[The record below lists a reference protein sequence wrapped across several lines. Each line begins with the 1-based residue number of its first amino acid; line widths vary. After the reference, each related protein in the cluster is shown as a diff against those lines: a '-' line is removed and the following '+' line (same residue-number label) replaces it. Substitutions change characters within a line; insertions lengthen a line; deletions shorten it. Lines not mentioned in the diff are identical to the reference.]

1 MMPRKLNC
9 VLLGSVKSSEAALWA
24 LLKNENV
31 DVTAVVGLRDSNFNT
46 DFVDI
51 LEIAASKKKQFFSY
65 NEIGERALIRFI
77 KEKNVDLLFVVGWS
91 KLISVQLITSAKLGT
106 VGYHP
111 AFLPQNRGR
120 HPIIWSLVLGLSETA
135 STFFLLEKY
144 ADCGPILNQ
153 KVLSIEHDDYA
164 ASLYAKLLKMIP
176 EQIDD
181 IIFSFMS
188 GTMKPVAQDNIQ
200 ANYLR
205 KRSREDGLID
215 WRMATFSIYNLVR
228 ALSKPYPGAE
238 MIHNG
243 EYVKIWSVLKYSAEV
258 AANIEPG
265 KVIYLS
271 PLGPIVKTGDGALC
285 LTKMDPKLKLAVG
298 DYL

>member
-1 MMPRKLNC
+1 MMPKKLNC

-31 DVTAVVGLRDSNFNT
+31 DVTAVVGLRESIFNA
-46 DFVDI
+46 DFIDI
-51 LEIAASKKKQFFSY
+51 LEIADCKNKQFFSY
-65 NEIGERALIRFI
+65 DEIGEKSLIRFI

-91 KLISVQLITSAKLGT
+91 KLISVDLINSTKLGA

-111 AFLPQNRGR
+111 AFLPYNRGR

-135 STFFLLEKY
+135 STFFLLEED
-144 ADCGPILNQ
+144 ADSGPILNQ
-153 KVLSIEHDDYA
+153 KVFSIQHDDSA
-164 ASLYAKLLKMIP
+164 EALYAKLLKMIP

-181 IIFSFMS
+181 IILSLVG
-188 GTMKPVAQDNIQ
+188 GTMKPVVQDNIQ

-205 KRSREDGLID
+205 KRSRKDGLID
-215 WRMATFSIYNLVR
+215 WRMATYSIYNLVR

-238 MIHNG
+238 MMYNG
-243 EYVKIWSVLKYSAEV
+243 EYVKIWSVITHSAEV

-271 PLGPIVKTGDGALC
+271 PLGPVVKTGDGAIC

-298 DYL
+298 EYL